1 MPVLSTIVQKG
12 GDCKSKVLPP
22 CVLDIV
28 GQNSRGTNN
37 VFEYKQL
44 LRFLENKMVGRSSR
58 QSYKMSKLFPW
69 SEALS
74 RWVTPKKLR
83 SYEAKLI
90 EGNEE
95 DDARLS
101 SFCVVLFLFFES

>member
-37 VFEYKQL
+37 VFECKQL
-44 LRFLENKMVGRSSR
+44 LGFLENKFCGRSSR
-58 QSYKMSKLFPW
+58 KMDKMSKPIPW
-69 SEALS
+69 SEA
-74 RWVTPKKLR
+74 
-83 SYEAKLI
+83 
-90 EGNEE
+90 
-95 DDARLS
+95 
-101 SFCVVLFLFFES
+101 